1 MRRLPLSVSPRAEAE
16 IQDAARWY
24 EGRVQGLGAAFLE
37 IVEQALSAVEENPL
51 RFPIVNRD
59 TRRALL
65 KRFPYGVFFR
75 IRTDRIKVI
84 AVMHLSRNPD
94 RWQRRR

>member
-16 IQDAARWY
+16 IQEAAQWY
-24 EGRVQGLGAAFLE
+24 EGRAQGLGAAFLE
-37 IVEQALSAVEENPL
+37 IVEQALSAVEESPL
-51 RFPIVNRD
+51 RFPVVHGD

-75 IRTDRIKVI
+75 LRTDRIKVV
-84 AVMHLSRNPD
+84 AVMHLSRNPE
-94 RWQRRR
+94 RWQKRR

>member
-75 IRTDRIKVI
+75 IRTDRIKVV